1 MKKIILGLIIAAL
14 FSTTS
19 TVFAQEVNFGQP
31 AVQSVQITIKEDS
44 SAHITHIVEPSNNSR
59 QLSVISN
66 EFTNLQITDDDG
78 DSVEYGETGGDRTT
92 FLIFPTKKK
101 VHVEYDLDNAVSEKN
116 GMVAWDY
123 YYLASTSFYLPEKV
137 DLVFVN
143 GSPINMGDLD
153 GIRCHGCK
161 VILEYQLDKTETVR
175 HVQWEDKKFDV
186 RIITNTE
193 ISSFE
198 FDQPNKKISFD
209 VSDANQYVTLIIPLE
224 LLWNPYEVFLNENK
238 MFKHE
243 FYSDEKNVWLNIK
256 TNETG
261 TVEIMGV
268 SAVPEFPIAAVL
280 ILATAMIFAAR
291 YTNNF
296 NPR

>member
-1 MKKIILGLIIAAL
+1 MKKIILGLVIATL
-14 FSTTS
+14 FSTGI
-19 TVFAQEVNFGQP
+19 VFAQEITFGQP
-31 AVQSVQITIKEDS
+31 AVQLVQITINEDS
-44 SAHITHIVEPSNNSR
+44 SAHVIHIVDPSSNSR

-66 EFTNLQITDDDG
+66 DFTNLQITDVNG
-78 DSVEYGETGGDRTT
+78 DSVEYGETGGDRTA

-101 VHVEYDLDNAVSEKN
+101 VHVEYDLVDIISDKN
-116 GMVAWDY
+116 GILTWDY
-123 YYLASTSFYLPEKV
+123 YYPASTVFYLPKKA
-137 DLVFVN
+137 DLIFVN
-143 GSPINMGDLD
+143 GNPINLGDID
-153 GIRCHGCK
+153 GIRCHGCQVK
-161 VILEYQLDKTETVR
+161 LEYQLDKTEVVKS
-175 HVQWEDKKFDV
+175 VQWEDKKFDV
-186 RIITNTE
+186 RIITNTD

-209 VSDANQYVTLIIPLE
+209 VSEVNQYVTLIIPLE

-238 MFKHE
+238 MPKHE
-243 FYSDEKNVWLNIK
+243 FYSDEKSVWLNIK

-261 TVEIMGV
+261 TVEIIGV

-296 NPR
+296 NLR

>member
-1 MKKIILGLIIAAL
+1 LKKIILGLVIATL
-14 FSTTS
+14 FSTGI
-19 TVFAQEVNFGQP
+19 VFAQEITFGQP
-31 AVQSVQITIKEDS
+31 AVQLVQITINEDS
-44 SAHITHIVEPSNNSR
+44 SAHVIHIVDPSSNSR

-66 EFTNLQITDDDG
+66 DFTNLQITDVNG
-78 DSVEYGETGGDRTT
+78 DSVEYGETGGDRTA

-101 VHVEYDLDNAVSEKN
+101 VHVEYDLVDIISDKN
-116 GMVAWDY
+116 GILTWDY
-123 YYLASTSFYLPEKV
+123 YYPASTVFYLPKKA
-137 DLVFVN
+137 DLIFVN
-143 GSPINMGDLD
+143 GNPINLGDID
-153 GIRCHGCK
+153 GIRCHGCQVK
-161 VILEYQLDKTETVR
+161 LEYQLDKTEVVKS
-175 HVQWEDKKFDV
+175 VQWEDKKFDV
-186 RIITNTE
+186 RIITNTD

-209 VSDANQYVTLIIPLE
+209 VSEVNQYVTLIIPLE

-238 MFKHE
+238 MPKHE
-243 FYSDEKNVWLNIK
+243 FYSDEKSVWLNIK

-261 TVEIMGV
+261 TVEIIGV

-296 NPR
+296 NLR